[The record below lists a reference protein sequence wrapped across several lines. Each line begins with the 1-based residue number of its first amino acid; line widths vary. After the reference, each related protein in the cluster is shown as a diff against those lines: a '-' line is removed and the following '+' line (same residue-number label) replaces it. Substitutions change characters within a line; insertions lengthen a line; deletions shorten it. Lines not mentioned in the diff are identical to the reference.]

1 MITKT
6 DLLSFRNAPMHLWA
20 EKHGKVERPLST
32 LDLHIMQQGQEV
44 EKLAREFLQL
54 QLLSANPDLD
64 IRFQATLVDGDYEAR
79 IDALVFDPAAEAYD
93 LYEIKSSTSVKAEHK
108 WDVAFQALVAEAS
121 LSIRNVYLVL
131 VNKEYVRHGEID
143 PSKLFIIEPADEFV
157 GKSRGEV
164 KVAREAAL
172 QVVGSNSP
180 DGVEACHK
188 PSDCLCP
195 SLCHPTLPNYP
206 IYDVPGL
213 RKNKLLELRGQGIL
227 SIEQIPD
234 SFPLTD
240 RQKPYVI
247 AARQRQPLID
257 IQSITAELQ
266 GLEFPLYFLDY
277 EAYNPAVPLFDGYK
291 PYEYITFQYSLHVI
305 DKIGEEPRHY
315 EWLGFDGKDPANEL
329 AASLKEVVGEKGS
342 VIVWNK
348 TFEQGRN
355 KELVEWLP
363 DYKSFFDNLNDRIY
377 DLMEI
382 FSKGYYIHP
391 DFHGSASIKKVLPVL
406 VKDFDQ
412 GYDALPISQGDQAML
427 AWLEMMNGHMP
438 EAQIEETRI
447 NLLEYCKLDTLA
459 MVKSWQAISS
469 LATAG

>member
-1 MITKT
+1 
-6 DLLSFRNAPMHLWA
+6 
-20 EKHGKVERPLST
+20 
-32 LDLHIMQQGQEV
+32 
-44 EKLAREFLQL
+44 
-54 QLLSANPDLD
+54 
-64 IRFQATLVDGDYEAR
+64 
-79 IDALVFDPAAEAYD
+79 
-93 LYEIKSSTSVKAEHK
+93 
-108 WDVAFQALVAEAS
+108 
-121 LSIRNVYLVL
+121 
-131 VNKEYVRHGEID
+131 
-143 PSKLFIIEPADEFV
+143 
-157 GKSRGEV
+157 
-164 KVAREAAL
+164 
-172 QVVGSNSP
+172 
-180 DGVEACHK
+180 
-188 PSDCLCP
+188 
-195 SLCHPTLPNYP
+195 
-206 IYDVPGL
+206 
-213 RKNKLLELRGQGIL
+213 
-227 SIEQIPD
+227 
-234 SFPLTD
+234 
-240 RQKPYVI
+240 
-247 AARQRQPLID
+247 
-257 IQSITAELQ
+257 
-266 GLEFPLYFLDY
+266 
-277 EAYNPAVPLFDGYK
+277 VPLFDGYK